1 MRLKFKI
8 LKTEKRNKKMKYS
21 KQFESKKELIQ
32 SKSVSIGFDGFVDLL
47 IRPVESRIDENTVT
61 YFPTIDKFGEKITS
75 LAGRSG
81 NVELI
86 VKATDFGGCGP
97 HYANG
102 LANMGVSC
110 TCVGAMGYPDKNPVF
125 ALNENCKTI
134 SISEPG
140 YSYLFEFSD
149 GKVIMSDIE
158 KISQLKWDDLIER
171 LPISEMVKIFDQADI
186 ITLVNWSYLVH
197 FHEIYENFLK
207 EVMPKLSKRDRK
219 IYIDIADCAKRQPEE
234 IKAALKMFGKYSEYA
249 PTYLGLNKSEA
260 MVMNSVLEC
269 GEYKGSLPIAR
280 AIKEFS
286 GINTVIIHPVD
297 SAAAVYD
304 GGEVEV
310 KGILCENPA
319 KTTGGGDNFNSGFC
333 AGLLGDLDIKSCL
346 ISGMTTSY
354 LYVKNGRCNSFCDIA
369 ETMKMYDDED

>member
-1 MRLKFKI
+1 
-8 LKTEKRNKKMKYS
+8 MKYS
-21 KQFESKKELIQ
+21 EQFAKKKELIQ
-32 SKSVSIGFDGFVDLL
+32 KKKVSIGFDGFVDLV
-47 IRPVESRIDENTVT
+47 IKPVKTRIDENNCT
-61 YFPTIDKFGEKITS
+61 YFPTIDQFGEKITS

-81 NVELI
+81 NIELS
-86 VKATDFGGCGP
+86 VQDTAFGGCGP

-102 LANMGVSC
+102 LSNMGVSC
-110 TCVGAMGYPDKNPVF
+110 TCIGAMGYPEKNAVF
-125 ALNENCKTI
+125 ALNPNCKTI

-140 YSYLFEFSD
+140 YSYVFEFGD
-149 GKVIMSDIE
+149 GKVLMSDVE
-158 KISQLKWDDLIER
+158 KISKLRWNDLIER
-171 LPISEMVKIFDQADI
+171 ISVDELVSHFDDADI

-197 FHEIYENFLK
+197 FHEIYEKFL
-207 EVMPKLSKRDRK
+207 EVVMPRLSKKDRK

-234 IKAALKMFGKYSEYA
+234 IKAGLKMFGRYSEYA

-260 MVMNSVLEC
+260 MVMHSILCE

-286 GINTVIIHPVD
+286 GIGTVIIHPVD
-297 SAAAVYD
+297 SSAAVYD

-310 KGILCENPA
+310 MGIVCENPK

-333 AGLLGDLDIKSCL
+333 AGLLGELDIKSCL

-354 LYVKNGRCNSFCDIA
+354 LYVKNGKCNSFDDIQK
-369 ETMKMYDDED
+369 TMEMYDED

>member
-1 MRLKFKI
+1 
-8 LKTEKRNKKMKYS
+8 MKYS
-21 KQFESKKELIQ
+21 EQFKERRDLIQ
-32 SKSVSIGFDGFVDLL
+32 SKKVSIGFDGFIDYL
-47 IRPVESRIDENTVT
+47 IHPVKTRVDENNCT
-61 YFPTIDKFGEKITS
+61 YFPTIDQFGEKITS

-81 NVELI
+81 NIELI
-86 VKATDFGGCGP
+86 ISQTDFGGCGP

-102 LANMGVSC
+102 LANMGVNC
-110 TCVGAMGYPDKNPVF
+110 TCVGALGYPEKSPVF
-125 ALNENCKTI
+125 DLNPNCKTI

-140 YSYLFEFSD
+140 YSYLFEFED

-158 KISQLKWDDLIER
+158 KISRLRWSDLIER
-171 LPISEMVKIFDQADI
+171 ISIDEMVEIFDDADI

-197 FHEIYENFLK
+197 FHEIYEKFL
-207 EVMPKLSKRDRK
+207 ELVMPRLSKRDRK
-219 IYIDIADCAKRQPEE
+219 VYIDIADCAKRQGEE
-234 IKAALKMFGKYSEYA
+234 IKAALKMFGKYSAYA

-260 MVMNSVLEC
+260 MVMHSVLGE
-269 GEYKGSLPIAR
+269 GEYEGSLKIAR

-286 GINTVIIHPVD
+286 GIGTVIIHPVD

-310 KGILCENPA
+310 QGILCEKPK

-333 AGLLGDLDIKSCL
+333 AGLLGDLDVKSCL

-354 LYVKNGRCNSFCDIA
+354 LYVKNGGCNSFSDIA
-369 ETMKMYDDED
+369 ETMKMYDDID

>member
-1 MRLKFKI
+1 MSYSSEFLA
-8 LKTEKRNKKMKYS
+8 KKDLIGG
-21 KQFESKKELIQ
+21 KK
-32 SKSVSIGFDGFVDLL
+32 VSIGFDGFVDYV
-47 IRPVESRIDENTVT
+47 IRPVETRSDESTCT
-61 YFPTIDKFGEKITS
+61 YYPTIDKFGEKIKS

-81 NVELI
+81 NIELI
-86 VKATDFGGCGP
+86 MSSTDFGGCGP

-102 LANMGVSC
+102 LANMGVNC
-110 TCVGAMGYPDKNPVF
+110 TCVGAMGYPEKNPVF
-125 ALNENCKTI
+125 NLNPNCKTI

-140 YSYLFEFSD
+140 YSYVFEFGD
-149 GKVIMSDIE
+149 GKIIMSDIE
-158 KISQLKWDDLIER
+158 KISRLRWSDLIER
-171 LPISEMVKIFDQADI
+171 ISIDEIVEIFDDADI

-197 FHEIYENFLK
+197 FHEIYERFL
-207 EVMPKLSKRDRK
+207 EIVMPRLSKKDRK

-234 IKAALKMFGKYSEYA
+234 IKAALKMFGKYSAYA

-260 MVMNSVLEC
+260 MVMHSILCE
-269 GEYKGSLPIAR
+269 GEYKGSLFIAR

-286 GINTVIIHPVD
+286 GIGTVVIHPVD
-297 SAAAVYD
+297 SSAAVYD

-310 KGILCENPA
+310 KGILCENPK

-354 LYVKNGRCNSFCDIA
+354 LYVKNGHCNSFSDIA
-369 ETMKMYDDED
+369 ETMKMYDEN

>member
-1 MRLKFKI
+1 
-8 LKTEKRNKKMKYS
+8 MKYS
-21 KQFESKKELIQ
+21 EQFISKKEIIQ
-32 SKSVSIGFDGFVDLL
+32 KKTVSIGFDGFVDLV
-47 IRPVESRIDENTVT
+47 IRPVEKRQDEKNCT

-81 NVELI
+81 NIELI
-86 VKATDFGGCGP
+86 VNSTDFGGCGP

-110 TCVGAMGYPDKNPVF
+110 TCVGAMGYPEKNTVF
-125 ALNENCKTI
+125 ALNPNCKTI

-140 YSYLFEFSD
+140 YSYVFEFGD
-149 GKVIMSDIE
+149 GKIIMSDIE
-158 KISQLKWDDLIER
+158 KISRLRWSDLIER
-171 LPISEMVKIFDQADI
+171 ISIDELVEIFDSADI

-197 FHEIYENFLK
+197 FHEIYEKFL
-207 EVMPKLSKRDRK
+207 EIVMPRLSKKDRK

-234 IKAALKMFGKYSEYA
+234 IKAALKMFGKYSAYA

-260 MVMNSVLEC
+260 MVMHSILGE

-286 GINTVIIHPVD
+286 GIGTVIIHPVD
-297 SAAAVYD
+297 SSAAVFD

-310 KGILCENPA
+310 EGILCEKPK

-354 LYVKNGRCNSFCDIA
+354 LYVKNGHCNSFSDIA
-369 ETMKMYDDED
+369 ETMKMYDGR

>member
-1 MRLKFKI
+1 
-8 LKTEKRNKKMKYS
+8 MKYS
-21 KQFESKKELIQ
+21 EAFKAKKDLIL
-32 SKSVSIGFDGFVDLL
+32 KKTVSVGFDGFVDYL
-47 IRPVESRIDENTVT
+47 IHPVKTRKDEKTCE
-61 YFPTIDKFGEKITS
+61 YFPTIDQFGEKITS

-81 NVELI
+81 NIELI
-86 VKATDFGGCGP
+86 MEKTDFGGCGP

-102 LANMGVSC
+102 LANMGIGC
-110 TCVGAMGYPDKNPVF
+110 TCVGAMGYPEKNSVF
-125 ALNENCKTI
+125 NLNPNCKTI

-140 YSYLFEFSD
+140 YSYLFEFGD

-158 KISQLKWDDLIER
+158 KISQLRWSDLIER
-171 LPISEMVKIFDQADI
+171 ISVDELVEIFDDADI

-197 FHEIYENFLK
+197 FHEIYEKFL
-207 EVMPKLSKRDRK
+207 ETVMPRLKKRDRK

-234 IKAALKMFGKYSEYA
+234 IKAGLKMFGRYSQFA

-260 MVMNSVLEC
+260 MVMHSILCE
-269 GEYKGSLPIAR
+269 GEYNGSLPTAR

-286 GINTVIIHPVD
+286 GINTVVIHPVD
-297 SAAAVYD
+297 SSAAVYD
-304 GGEVEV
+304 GGEIEV
-310 KGILCENPA
+310 AGILCEKPK

-354 LYVKNGRCNSFCDIA
+354 LYVKNGGCNSFDDIA
-369 ETMKMYDDED
+369 EAMKMYDEE